1 MIFILEVIVILEC
14 AGGLAW
20 GSHVGR
26 LPEDLVQYA
35 KDSAQWTPGFE
46 MQKCTNYVSVFL

>member
-35 KDSAQWTPGFE
+35 KDRAQWTPGFE